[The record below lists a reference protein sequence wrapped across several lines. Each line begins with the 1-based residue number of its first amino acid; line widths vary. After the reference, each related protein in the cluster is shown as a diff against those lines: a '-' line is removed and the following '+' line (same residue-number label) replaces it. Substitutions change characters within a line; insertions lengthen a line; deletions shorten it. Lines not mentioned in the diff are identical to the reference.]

1 MFDHNDWANEQVL
14 RVTGPLNETQL
25 DQSFDMGRGS
35 LRRTLLHIY
44 CGESVWLA
52 RWQGKTE
59 TPWPDEEE
67 PASVAT
73 IAERFAATRGERKA
87 FLAKVT
93 PSDHERVVTYRDSKG
108 RLYRAALGDM
118 ILQMLCHSAHH
129 RAQAVNML
137 RRVNAGIVELD
148 YMYRIRQTTDERPQ
162 TFAIDDGPMTSAI

>member
-1 MFDHNDWANEQVL
+1 MSFQPMDRLFDHNDWANAEIL
-14 RVTGPLNETQL
+14 SAARPLNETQL

-44 CGESVWLA
+44 CGELVWLA

-67 PASVAT
+67 RVSVAT
-73 IAERFAATRGERKA
+73 IAERLAVTQRERKA

-93 PSDHERVVTYRDSKG
+93 AADLERVVTYRDSKG

-118 ILQMLCHSAHH
+118 ILQMLSHSAHH
-129 RAQAVNML
+129 RAQGVNLL
-137 RRVNAGIVELD
+137 RRVNAGLVELD
-148 YMYRIRQTTDERPQ
+148 FMYRVRQAVE
-162 TFAIDDGPMTSAI
+162 

>member
-1 MFDHNDWANEQVL
+1 MFQPLHRLFDYNDWANAQIL
-14 RVTGPLNETQL
+14 HAAGPLNETQI

-44 CGESVWLA
+44 CGELVWLA

-67 PASVAT
+67 RVSVSV
-73 IAERFAATRGERKA
+73 IAGRFAVTRSERSA

-93 PSDHERVVTYRDSKG
+93 AADYDRVVTYRDSKG
-108 RLYRAALGDM
+108 RLYRASLGDM
-118 ILQMLCHSAHH
+118 ILQMLNHSAHH

-137 RRVNAGIVELD
+137 RRVNAGVVELD
-148 YMYRIRQTTDERPQ
+148 YMYRIRQE
-162 TFAIDDGPMTSAI
+162 AE